1 MRHRALCP
9 SWSTVS
15 HVRRS
20 NDAHHSREKD
30 SRRSSGK
37 KVEKRTLHEYEE
49 DDRLV
54 LEMAENFMSLV
65 NKYGRKGVETLL
77 SGRLR

>member
-1 MRHRALCP
+1 MRTIPERWILEEAL
-9 SWSTVS
+9 
-15 HVRRS
+15 
-20 NDAHHSREKD
+20 A
-30 SRRSSGK
+30 K
-37 KVEKRTLHEYEE
+37 KVEKRTLQEHEE
-49 DDRLV
+49 DDDKLV

>member
-1 MRHRALCP
+1 MRTIPERRILEEAL
-9 SWSTVS
+9 
-15 HVRRS
+15 
-20 NDAHHSREKD
+20 A
-30 SRRSSGK
+30 K

-49 DDRLV
+49 DDKLV